1 MIALFSYL
9 RPAQSVFVGQ
19 TRVLYQW
26 LRLEQ
31 MNQWW
36 HWMLLVLVV
45 LLIVAHVILWYRR
58 DWIDLPRPVGWTL
71 LLLRLLAFAGIFL
84 FFFQLDKRVEQRI
97 VRESRVAMLIDGS
110 LSMTATGTPSPSG
123 VPSSL
128 SRSEEVAEML
138 TQTPILKQLSD
149 KHQVTVQ
156 RFGQTVRPTVI
167 GALSKQTKSEDVDQG
182 NTEPMDAAESVSEVG
197 VKINRLQQQT
207 WAGSVIATIGLLLIV
222 VSLVASLMG
231 ARTWQVG
238 IWMLCGGSG
247 LLLIAMCWLAW
258 CVVPNTHV
266 PIASFWMS
274 SASAS
279 NSQSVSQNAVK
290 QLSVNSLPALPTD
303 WLSALQP
310 NGVETR
316 LGDAVRSVLDREAGN
331 PLAGIVVVTDGRS
344 NAGQDPKST
353 IAAAQAA
360 RVPLYVI
367 GVGSEKRPA
376 NLQVLELD
384 APRRLYPGDR
394 FSVAALLGSVGF
406 AGQTVQVQ
414 FLSGKKD
421 DAVETLQIE
430 TETTV
435 EIPADGSLVS
445 ATVELSPKAVGS
457 WSYMARVAALPGES
471 ELKDNAA
478 RIDVEVI
485 ERQNRVL
492 IVAGGPL
499 REYQF
504 AKNMLYRDKDV
515 QSHVWLQSGE
525 AGSAQEAQKLLD
537 SFPADRAALSQ
548 YDAVVAFDA
557 DWTKVPE
564 AAVQALEK
572 WVAEQAGGLILVA
585 GSVETPKWLARSADG
600 VRSRLLRDL
609 VPVVLDMRGSAL
621 LASGRVEGENAWPLV
636 ITPDGR
642 QAEFLWLTDQAGS
655 SMELW
660 EAFPGVHTF
669 APAYQLKPGAKALA
683 HFSDPTSVVS
693 GQPPIY
699 LASQF
704 YGAGRVVF
712 QAGGEFWRLRTL
724 GDQYFDRYY
733 TKLVR
738 WVSQGRL
745 LLDSDRGV
753 LLVDREEAV
762 QGEQVS
768 VRAVLKNERY
778 EPLVQSE
785 VVARLI
791 DPQGLNLPLVL
802 RPLTD
807 GSQPGVF
814 TGQFPV
820 LAAGTY
826 RLQLQLGGLASNDF
840 LRAEVL
846 ARIPKVEM
854 QTVERNDAL
863 LGQLASETGGRYWQ
877 GVQSASAVGEDG
889 SLSLAAEIKPQDQ
902 VAYSPGAPEYE
913 FQLRW
918 LGWLMTLIATCLS
931 LEWVVR
937 RVHRLA

>member
-1 MIALFSYL
+1 
-9 RPAQSVFVGQ
+9 
-19 TRVLYQW
+19 
-26 LRLEQ
+26 
-31 MNQWW
+31 
-36 HWMLLVLVV
+36 
-45 LLIVAHVILWYRR
+45 
-58 DWIDLPRPVGWTL
+58 
-71 LLLRLLAFAGIFL
+71 
-84 FFFQLDKRVEQRI
+84 LDKRVEQRI
-97 VRESRVAMLIDGS
+97 VRESRVALLVDSS
-110 LSMTATGTPSPSG
+110 LSMTAPGTPSPSG
-123 VPSSL
+123 VPSSV
-128 SRSEEVAEML
+128 SRSQEAAEML
-138 TQTPILKQLSD
+138 TQSPLLKQLSD
-149 KHQVTVQ
+149 RHQVSIHH
-156 RFGQTVRPTVI
+156 FGQTARPTPL
-167 GALSKQTKSEDVDQG
+167 GSLSKQSSAQELAQASLQPNSDGMMGSVQG
-182 NTEPMDAAESVSEVG
+182 ATLD
-197 VKINRLQQQT
+197 RLRQWT
-207 WAGSVIATIGLLLIV
+207 WAGSALVAVSLLLIV
-222 VSLVASLMG
+222 VSLAASLLG
-231 ARTWQVG
+231 ARQWKAGT
-238 IWMLCGGSG
+238 WMLCGGSG
-247 LLLIAMCWLAW
+247 LLLVALAWLAW
-258 CVVPNTHV
+258 CIVPNTQV
-266 PIASFWMS
+266 PLASFWISGQS
-274 SASAS
+274 SSTVAPTGTETTDALAS
-279 NSQSVSQNAVK
+279 NPA
-290 QLSVNSLPALPTD
+290 ALPTD
-303 WLSALQP
+303 WYSALQP
-310 NGVETR
+310 TGVETR
-316 LGDAVRSVLDREAGN
+316 LGDAVRSILEREAGN
-331 PLAGIVVVTDGRS
+331 PLSGIIVVTDGRS
-344 NAGQDPKST
+344 NAGQDSKST
-353 IAAAQAA
+353 IPAAQSA
-360 RVPLYVI
+360 RVPLYIV
-367 GVGSEKRPA
+367 GVGSDKRPA
-376 NLQVLELD
+376 NLQLLELD

-394 FSVAALLGSVGF
+394 FSVSALLGSVGY

-421 DAVETLQIE
+421 DSDDSLQIE

-435 EIPADGSLVS
+435 EIPPDGSLVS
-445 ATVELSPKAVGS
+445 ASVELSPKAVGS
-457 WSYMARVAALPGES
+457 WTYMARVAALPGEA

-485 ERQNRVL
+485 ERQNRIL
-492 IVAGGPL
+492 IMAGGPL

-525 AGSAQEAQKLLD
+525 PGSAQEAQKLLD

-548 YDAVVAFDA
+548 YDAVIAFDA

-564 AAVQALEK
+564 AAVQSLEK
-572 WVAEQAGGLILVA
+572 WVAEQAGGLILIA

-600 VRSRLLRDL
+600 PRSSLLRDL
-609 VPVVLDMRGSAL
+609 SPVVLDMRGSAL
-621 LASGRVEGENAWPLV
+621 LASGRVEGESAWPLQ

-642 QAEFLWLTDQAGS
+642 QAEFLWLTDQPTS

-660 EAFPGVHTF
+660 EEFAGVHTF

-683 HFSDPTSVVS
+683 YFSDPTAVVS

-768 VRAVLKNERY
+768 VRAVLKNERF

-802 RPLTD
+802 RPLSD

-820 LAAGTY
+820 LASGTY
-826 RLQLQLGGLASNDF
+826 RLQLQLGGLASSEF
-840 LRAEVL
+840 LRAEVM
-846 ARIPKVEM
+846 ARVPKVEM
-854 QTVERNDAL
+854 QVVERNDAL

-877 GVQSASAVGEDG
+877 GAQAATASDEDG
-889 SLSLAAEIKPQDQ
+889 TLALAAAITPQDQ
-902 VAYSPGAPEYE
+902 VAYSPGAPEYQ